1 MKGERKRMNR
11 ETAQK
16 KLGEILKKEM
26 IKELQHLYIKQ
37 DSYGTYTLFNAYVIK
52 QDSNNYFQVT
62 NKHWEHTKTFS
73 SIRNAVS
80 FTVLHKHNNTTT
92 AKAVEMLDDKL
103 SSVNVELKM
112 HKILLD
118 GAKDLDTY
126 FIYQTKLEN
135 DQAKKKLILKEL
147 HQHIN
152 SSKRFQDSLFDQKL
166 QKDKDMKFR
175 KRR

>member
-1 MKGERKRMNR
+1 
-11 ETAQK
+11 
-16 KLGEILKKEM
+16 
-26 IKELQHLYIKQ
+26 
-37 DSYGTYTLFNAYVIK
+37 
-52 QDSNNYFQVT
+52 
-62 NKHWEHTKTFS
+62 
-73 SIRNAVS
+73 
-80 FTVLHKHNNTTT
+80 
-92 AKAVEMLDDKL
+92 
-103 SSVNVELKM
+103 M

-135 DQAKKKLILKEL
+135 DQDKKKIILKEL
-147 HQHIN
+147 QLHIN

>member
-11 ETAQK
+11 ETVQK

-52 QDSNNYFQVT
+52 QDNNNYFQVT

-80 FTVLHKHNNTTT
+80 FTVLHKHNTTT
-92 AKAVEMLDDKL
+92 AKAVEMLDGKL
-103 SSVNVELKM
+103 SSVDVELKM

-118 GAKDLDTY
+118 KAKDLDTY

-152 SSKRFQDSLFDQKL
+152 SSKRFQDSLFEQKL
-166 QKDKDMKFR
+166 QKDKDLKFR